1 VVAIAEKEH
10 IAAAKTVCVGLGQ
23 LPEGCRQKGTIDPLV
38 IGPVVPLARRGT
50 VMDGLAATAAF
61 GRRRAALVADEE

>member
-23 LPEGCRQKGTIDPLV
+23 LSEGFRQEGTIDPLV
-38 IGPVVPLARRGT
+38 VGPVEPLARRGT
-50 VMDGLAATAAF
+50 IMNGLTATAAF